1 MDEDRLQVFWITQK
15 LKSLSLS
22 NKKIYIYS
30 EKLKFVGIK
39 CRDNSEN
46 KYDNHQ
52 FFAVIWK
59 TFNFGISTWTTV
71 AKAVLNAAKC
81 VHQF

>member
-1 MDEDRLQVFWITQK
+1 MSNVNLVYYCNLIKHSVDEDRLQVFWITQK

-52 FFAVIWK
+52 FFAVI
-59 TFNFGISTWTTV
+59 
-71 AKAVLNAAKC
+71 
-81 VHQF
+81 